1 MSKVGEL
8 FSYSI
13 GKKLIMALTGLFMV
27 VFLLE
32 HLIGNMLLLV
42 GPIEFA
48 DYAYFMG
55 HNPLI
60 RIAEIGLFAFF
71 AFHIVDGLWLW
82 YKNGKARSQSYAVKG
97 GRYNASWFSRNMHWT
112 GIVILTFL
120 ILHLISFWA
129 LGRLDINVDM
139 GANESIYAAEVN
151 SMIQAASTPEEARHL
166 TEISHE
172 LMLSKKIESH
182 FEVWW
187 YSLIYILAMAFVGFH
202 INHGFQSAFQS
213 LGIDHSKFKPMIKGL
228 GTIMAILL
236 PAGFAAIPL
245 YFLLAKFL

>member
-1 MSKVGEL
+1 MSKAGAL

-13 GKKLIMALTGLFMV
+13 GKKLIMALTGLFLI

-32 HLIGNMLLLV
+32 HLIGNFLLLV
-42 GPIEFA
+42 GPVEFA
-48 DYAYFMG
+48 EYAYFMG

-60 RIAEIGLFAFF
+60 RIAEVGLFAFII
-71 AFHIVDGLWLW
+71 FHVVDGLWLW
-82 YKNGKARSQSYAVKG
+82 SKNSKARSQGYAVKG
-97 GRYNASWFSRNMHWT
+97 GRHNASWFSRNMHWT
-112 GIVILTFL
+112 GVVILTFM

-139 GANESIYAAEVN
+139 GAEESVYAAEVT
-151 SMIQAASTPEEARHL
+151 SMIQAASPEDAERM

-182 FEVWW
+182 FQVWW

-202 INHGFQSAFQS
+202 LNHGFQSAFQS
-213 LGIDHSKFKPMIKGL
+213 LGIDHSKFKPVIKAT
-228 GTIMAILL
+228 GTFIAILL
-236 PAGFAAIPL
+236 PAGFAAIAM
-245 YFLLAKFL
+245 YFFLAPFV